1 MFPRSLPM
9 PRRYYFLLP
18 WVVLHFAFVGLVCLH
33 ETLWLLEQRLTIVG
47 DTFTAGWRALDKLPN
62 AILGPD
68 AGARNP
74 WRVAIATYSNATGI
88 EVGYGYFAPNV
99 PTTHALVFE
108 CHYPDGRVD
117 YQTPTVADEE
127 ARLRLTSLIEEI
139 ARTDFAPWRE
149 ELMKCLAR
157 STWQRHPDAIA
168 IRAFLGSVTPPTA
181 AQYRAGRR
189 ERTFDC
195 LYVYD
200 LRRGESKALPY
211 PP

>member
-1 MFPRSLPM
+1 M
-9 PRRYYFLLP
+9 PRRYYFLLS
-18 WVVLHFAFVGLVCLH
+18 WALLHFSLVGLVCLH
-33 ETLWLLEQRLTIVG
+33 ETLWLFEQRLTVAG
-47 DTFTAGWRALDKLPN
+47 DTFAAGWRVLDKLPA
-62 AILGPD
+62 AILGD
-68 AGARNP
+68 GAGARNP
-74 WRVAIATYSNATGI
+74 WREAIATYSNASGI

-99 PTTHALVFE
+99 PITHALVFE
-108 CHYPDGRVD
+108 CHYPDDRVD
-117 YQTPTVADEE
+117 YQTAAIGGEE
-127 ARLRLTSLIEEI
+127 AQLRLTSLIEQV

-149 ELMKCLAR
+149 ELIKRLAR
-157 STWQRHPDAIA
+157 SAWQRHPDATA

-200 LRRGESKALPY
+200 IQRGEPKALPL